1 MKAKILL
8 TLCLLIIASPLLASP
23 DTLAVVNLSDS
34 LLTGCKPTLAAAT
47 DDTLMVL
54 YADNLFIE
62 LANSGTE
69 KTATIVSQVSDW
81 ETLPA
86 GVAASN
92 LAITVLATTGN
103 TLIGPFRQRSW
114 ADKTTGYI
122 TIVLSSETAVTV
134 GAFKTGN

>member
-1 MKAKILL
+1 MRAIILL
-8 TLCLLIIASPLLASP
+8 TLCLFVIALPLLASP
-23 DTLAVVNLSDS
+23 DTLATVNLSDS

-47 DDTLMVL
+47 DDTLMVM

-62 LANSGTE
+62 LANTGDE
-69 KTATIVSQVSDW
+69 KTATLISQVSDW

-122 TIVLSSETAVTV
+122 MVVLSSETDVTV
-134 GAFKTGN
+134 GPFKTGN